1 MFVKNTL
8 YWCWILSEKNDD
20 VKTPYSALTDRQL
33 VEKMKRGD
41 EAAFTAIYE
50 RYWKEVFGHAY
61 KRLQETS
68 AAEDVVQN
76 VFVSIWQRREQADI
90 RNLRSYLYGAVRY
103 QIFRQIDRSDR
114 YVHFFDPFE
123 AMIVSPVRSDHNMI
137 RDDLSKILLAW
148 IDTLPRKRREIFV
161 LHYQDQLS
169 VPEIAVRLGITRKTV
184 YNQLNNS
191 VKDLKWKLTQYYTL
205 LMVVSSA
212 LVFCY

>member
-1 MFVKNTL
+1 MK
-8 YWCWILSEKNDD
+8 I
-20 VKTPYSALTDRQL
+20 PYSELTDRQL
-33 VEKMKRGD
+33 VEKMRKGD

-68 AAEDVVQN
+68 AAEDVIQN
-76 VFVSIWQRREQADI
+76 VFVSIWQRRDQADI

-103 QIFRQIDRSDR
+103 QVFRQVDQSGR

-123 AMIVSPVRSDHNMI
+123 AMMISPVRSDHNII

-205 LMVVSSA
+205 LMVISCTLA
-212 LVFCY
+212 FCY